1 MEPEAPPSFK
11 QNPDQKPSNTKDP
24 EPTFVSNKARSM
36 YKNMFVKGDSEFTGK
51 SDTEKSMTKKEKDVE
66 WPDGLYSLLYLITLN
81 FSNNISSILNCC

>member
-66 WPDGLYSLLYLITLN
+66 WPDGLYSLLYLITHFEL
-81 FSNNISSILNCC
+81 FQ